1 MINITFLGT
10 SSMIPTKERNHS
22 SILISYKNQGLLV
35 DCGEGTQRQLRIAG
49 IKPSKI
55 TKLLITHWHGDHV
68 LGIPG
73 LIQNLAAHNYKQ
85 TLEIY
90 GPKGSKKYLKNL
102 LSGIVMQ
109 EKIKCEIKELSSG
122 IFYKKDFVLETT
134 PLDHI
139 TPCLAY
145 SFKEMDR
152 RKINLNYLKK
162 FNLAQHPLLGDLQ
175 KGKNIVYKG
184 KKISAQKATTVIPG
198 KKITIIMD
206 TAPTKNAVKI
216 AKNSDVLIVESTWSK
231 ELEKFVMKRKHM
243 TAELAAKMA
252 KQAGAKK
259 LILTHFSQRYK
270 DMKQLEV
277 EAKRIFK
284 NVVLAEDFMQINI

>member
-1 MINITFLGT
+1 
-10 SSMIPTKERNHS
+10 MIPTKERNHS

>member
-1 MINITFLGT
+1 MMNITFLGT
-10 SSMIPTKERNHS
+10 SSMMPTKERNHS
-22 SILISYKNQGLLV
+22 SILISYKNHGILV

-73 LIQNLAAHNYKQ
+73 LIQNLAAHNYKN

-90 GPKGSKKYLKNL
+90 GPKGSKKYLKNML
-102 LSGIVMQ
+102 AGIVLQ
-109 EKIKCEIKELSSG
+109 ERLKYEVKEISSG
-122 IFYKKDFVLETT
+122 IFYKRDLIIEAL

-145 SFKEMDR
+145 SFKEKDSR
-152 RKINLNYLKK
+152 RININYTKK
-162 FNLAQHPLLGDLQ
+162 FGLTNHPLLGSLQ

-184 KKISAQKATTVIPG
+184 KKISASKATTLIKG
-198 KKITIIMD
+198 KKVTIVMD
-206 TAPTKNAVKI
+206 TAPTRNAVKI
-216 AKNSDVLIVESTWSK
+216 AKNSDLLITEATWSK
-231 ELEKFVMKRKHM
+231 ELEKFVMKRKHL
-243 TAELAAKMA
+243 TAELAARIA
-252 KQAGAKK
+252 KQANAKK

-270 DMKQLEV
+270 DIKQLET
-277 EAKRIFK
+277 EAKKVFK
-284 NVVLAEDFMQINI
+284 NTFLAEDFMQVDV